1 MDELKN
7 LFSEKLKE
15 NEELMKSTSITQFLL
30 KNHEDVFNHI
40 DEYAE
45 EMATTTIKRFLMLT
59 SESDGIKLIIQLCGD
74 NVYNHPEFKMF
85 IKKINQYFDKI
96 HAHPKYEQNVDYISR
111 ENEVYD
117 EFKTLLNRTKD

>member
-30 KNHEDVFNHI
+30 KNHEDVFNNM
-40 DEYAE
+40 DEYAN
-45 EMATTTIKRFLMLT
+45 EMATVTIKRFLMLT
-59 SESDGIKLIIQLCGD
+59 SESDGIKLIIHLCGD

-85 IKKINQYFDKI
+85 IEKINQYFDKI
-96 HAHPKYEQNVDYISR
+96 RTHPSYEQNVDYIPR
-111 ENEVYD
+111 ETEVYD
-117 EFKTLLNRTKD
+117 EFKTLLNRTNF

>member
-30 KNHEDVFNHI
+30 KNHEDVFNNM
-40 DEYAE
+40 DEYAN
-45 EMATTTIKRFLMLT
+45 EMATVTIKRFLMLT
-59 SESDGIKLIIQLCGD
+59 SESDGIKLIIHLCGD

-85 IKKINQYFDKI
+85 IEKINQYFDKI
-96 HAHPKYEQNVDYISR
+96 RTHPSYEQNIDYIPR
-111 ENEVYD
+111 ENEVYE
-117 EFKTLLNRTKD
+117 EFKILLNRTKN